1 MQDKT
6 DHKPYCYTKMEYQKR
21 AEEIAAIEKKFEL
34 KMVTVKMD
42 LMSDK
47 EIQTIKIIAPD
58 PLSIGGKGGIRENS
72 MYGKPT

>member
-1 MQDKT
+1 
-6 DHKPYCYTKMEYQKR
+6 MEYQKR

-34 KMVTVKMD
+34 KITPKMD